1 MDANFYI
8 LRNDNNEAILFDSGL
23 PSFAINNYLKKH
35 NVKLK
40 AIFLTHGHVDHI
52 GGIKDVDDS
61 IPVYIHNIDAK
72 YLTNPYL
79 NLSEDIIG
87 YPLVMENKNVQ
98 ELEGDETI
106 EIPGFPSVHVIYTP
120 FHTKGSVCYYLKE
133 RKEVFTGDT
142 LFHLAIGR
150 TDLPG
155 GSSRLI
161 SSSLEKLHALPKDT
175 VVYPGHGKKTTIEG
189 EERLNPDFYK

>member
-8 LRNDNNEAILFDSGL
+8 LRNENNEAILFDSGL

-61 IPVYIHNIDAK
+61 IPVYIHNIDEE

-106 EIPGFPSVHVIYTP
+106 EIPGFPSVQVVYTP

-161 SSSLEKLHALPKDT
+161 TSSLKKLHTLPKNT
-175 VVYPGHGKKTTIEG
+175 VVYPGHGKKTTIED
-189 EERLNPDFYK
+189 EERLNPYFYK